1 MEMDMGKET
10 EPRYAIGIDFG
21 TASGRAVLVDAA
33 DGRELAWH
41 ATLIRTV

>member
-1 MEMDMGKET
+1 MDMGKET

-33 DGRELAWH
+33 DGRGWPGMQP
-41 ATLIRTV
+41 LIRTV